1 MTSGFMLNQVGRAIE
16 PQLPLAQVIDEW
28 NQISKSLSEPP
39 RRRLPQIAERFII
52 KAHQT
57 S

>member
-1 MTSGFMLNQVGRAIE
+1 MLNQVVRAIE
-16 PQLPLAQVIDEW
+16 PHLSLAQVIDEW

-39 RRRLPQIAERFII
+39 RQRLPQIAECFVEER
-52 KAHQT
+52 QT

>member
-1 MTSGFMLNQVGRAIE
+1 MLNQIARAIE
-16 PQLPLAQVIDEW
+16 PHLPLAQVIDEW

-39 RRRLPQIAERFII
+39 RQRLPQIAERFIET
-52 KAHQT
+52 HQT